1 VFHAVRFIILLTL
14 LLVPVGPGARA
25 NDAIGYWQCDGT
37 QWVAVGEP
45 AHALPLRQCGGT
57 PSGEPL
63 LTEELCEAGGG
74 TWGPIGL
81 FPEPV
86 CTQRTAD
93 AGMIC
98 ADINE
103 CMASCDANLSSEQYQ
118 SMLDGEVV
126 MTTGF
131 CSGATPLIG
140 CHAMIHAGRVDGILC
155 ID

>member
-1 VFHAVRFIILLTL
+1 
-14 LLVPVGPGARA
+14 
-25 NDAIGYWQCDGT
+25 
-37 QWVAVGEP
+37 
-45 AHALPLRQCGGT
+45 
-57 PSGEPL
+57 
-63 LTEELCEAGGG
+63 
-74 TWGPIGL
+74 
-81 FPEPV
+81 
-86 CTQRTAD
+86 
-93 AGMIC
+93 MIC

-140 CHAMIHAGRVDGILC
+140 CHAMIHAGRLDGMLC

>member
-1 VFHAVRFIILLTL
+1 MIHAVRFIILLTL
-14 LLVPVGPGARA
+14 LLVPAVTGAQA
-25 NDAIGYWQCDGT
+25 NETIGYWQCNGT

-126 MTTGF
+126 MTTGL